1 MNSSAYQEPI
11 YGYIF
16 DYMVVDGDVL
26 RIDELIHPKV
36 EAEIAFILAQDLQG
50 PGITGGMTGA
60 HRIAYGDTVTMIWDR
75 LGTIQFRVQ

>member
-36 EAEIAFILAQDLQG
+36 EAEIA
-50 PGITGGMTGA
+50 
-60 HRIAYGDTVTMIWDR
+60 YGDTVTAIWDR